1 MVESWSFQFQG
12 KHPEDRYRSGR
23 TQYNNGPFRGW
34 MEGTELRPGFHLI
47 RIKGVSSH
55 RYTLTPKGVM
65 KPGSLALGNMLGG
78 AGRVSTD
85 GADERIWRD
94 DRNFFALTPE
104 MQISYQIEPGRPWSA
119 VAVALEPEVLA
130 EVAGS
135 DDLPGLAR
143 DAIDGKSRPFSM
155 MRPLD
160 GPVTA
165 QLADDL
171 INLNY
176 QGRMGELYCQAKT
189 MEFLARLL
197 DMLDTPVDARALTA
211 REKMRI
217 REARERLLAD
227 LRNPPDLHE
236 LAHSVGLSA
245 KRLNQGFRVV
255 FGTTVFD
262 HLRDARLDQARQLIA
277 EGSDMPLKQ
286 LAWEMGY
293 GHPTNFISAYRRR
306 FGISPARHRRERF
319 SDG

>member
-1 MVESWSFQFQG
+1 MAESWSFHFQG
-12 KHPEDRYRSGR
+12 KHPERRYRSGR
-23 TQYNNGPFRGW
+23 VQYHDGPFRGW
-34 MEGTELRPGFHLI
+34 MEGSELRPGFHLY
-47 RIKGVSSH
+47 RITGISTH
-55 RYTLTPKGVM
+55 RYELAPKGVM
-65 KPGSLALGNMLGG
+65 QRGSLVLGNMLGG
-78 AGRVSTD
+78 AGCVMTGDAEDQS
-85 GADERIWRD
+85 WRD

-104 MQISYQIEPGRPWSA
+104 TPVSYHIQPGRTWST
-119 VAVALEPEVLA
+119 VGLVLEPQALA
-130 EVAGS
+130 ELTAG

-143 DAIDGKSRPFSM
+143 NAIDGKSRPFSM

-160 GPVTA
+160 GPATA

-176 QGRMGELYCQAKT
+176 QGRMGELYRQAKS

-197 DMLDTPVDARALTA
+197 DLLDTPADARALSA

-245 KRLNQGFRVV
+245 KRLNQGFRAV

-262 HLRDARLDQARQLIA
+262 HLRDARLDRARQLIA

-293 GHPTNFISAYRRR
+293 SHPTNFISAYRRR
-306 FGISPARHRRERF
+306 FGISPARHRRDRF
-319 SDG
+319 PDD